1 MSEELSTQQKLNLET
16 ASIEWKDLQLFFAQG
31 KLLVVEPNSDLV
43 KVASLIA
50 DNQLKELE
58 SLIEQQNI
66 EFATP
71 DWARNNCEQNTSLWA
86 VVVSPYVV
94 CQLNQQ

>member
-1 MSEELSTQQKLNLET
+1 MSDELSTQQKLNLET

-31 KLLVVEPNSDLV
+31 KLLVVEPQSDLV

-50 DNQLKELE
+50 DNQLEELE
-58 SLIEQQNI
+58 NLIKQQRI

-71 DWARNNCEQNTSLWA
+71 DWVRTNCEQTTSLWA
-86 VVVSPYVV
+86 VVVSPYVI
-94 CQLNQQ
+94 CQLNQK